1 MEVKSK
7 EQLAA
12 IKLNY
17 YKRSKQLNK
26 TNSSKKKNTV
36 DNDLPTMRLA
46 KIKNRYMFDS
56 DNPQGVHTYVTYTD
70 KKSKEVRAIP
80 TTHLYVPDKAN
91 MEKLRKGLLCKV
103 KFPNYDA
110 VSGVHNYYYAKD
122 SKGRDID
129 LKNNDVVLSK
139 NKLADSLVKK
149 IKSFVR
155 FEGKN

>member
-26 TNSSKKKNTV
+26 TNSSKKKNNV
-36 DNDLPTMRLA
+36 DNDLPIMRLA
-46 KIKNRYMFDS
+46 KIKNGYMFNS

-91 MEKLRKGLLCKV
+91 MEKLHKGLLCKV

-110 VSGVHNYYYAKD
+110 VSGVHNYYYTKNSFGGKIDMNNCAVTSLEKISNKSLIAKIINF
-122 SKGRDID
+122 SKER
-129 LKNNDVVLSK
+129 K
-139 NKLADSLVKK
+139 
-149 IKSFVR
+149 
-155 FEGKN
+155 